1 MNEMKPAGFHATVNT
16 AMSKIGAVLCDD
28 LMFSSRI
35 TGTARALNLEMRVCR
50 RPADLESLAAAQPLA
65 CTILDLDQP
74 GLDVGA
80 LVAAV
85 KQSAPAT
92 VVGFGSH
99 VAAETLRAARA
110 AGCDLVLPRS
120 QFVQVL
126 PTELPG
132 WYGVDTSGLK

>member
-1 MNEMKPAGFHATVNT
+1 
-16 AMSKIGAVLCDD
+16 MSTPKIGAVLCDD

-50 RPADLESLAAAQPLA
+50 RPADLGTLAAGQPLA
-65 CTILDLDQP
+65 CVIVDLDQP
-74 GLDVGA
+74 ALDIAA
-80 LVAAV
+80 LVAAA
-85 KQSAPAT
+85 KQPGPAT

-126 PTELPG
+126 PTELPQ
-132 WYGVDTSGLK
+132 WYRADTSNLETRPTE